1 VAFNL
6 ANDKKIRR
14 SITNSL
20 AWPENN
26 HRAQERKAEA
36 TSKRASRCPDEQPL
50 RQRTL
55 LAAVR
60 DVALLIH
67 KRR

>member
-1 VAFNL
+1 MAFNL